1 MAVTRYSSFDR
12 TVNTIAD
19 RNSILN
25 KVNHMT
31 VLVKDAIADPAAGA
45 GKATYRW
52 DASDETWV
60 LVSGGSY
67 GTIQFATEELLITN
81 GLVQLANYPLDGQI
95 WGMQIIKN
103 SQIYAEPR
111 LTDLLLT
118 GTFLSGLIDYEG
130 FGIRLTYAYGSMIQ
144 QIDAILNTKVGIFKQ
159 SSEPI
164 SPNLS
169 DFWLRTT
176 DNKLFQYLCVDFTND
191 INLWIEV

>member
-31 VLVKDAIADPAAGA
+31 VLVKDAIADPAAGT

-60 LVSGGSY
+60 LVSSGSY

-81 GLVQLANYPLDGQI
+81 GLVQLANYPLDNQI
-95 WGMQIIKN
+95 WGMQILKN
-103 SQIYAEPR
+103 NQIYAEPR
-111 LTDLLLT
+111 LSDLLLT

-130 FGIRLTYAYGSMIQ
+130 FSVRLTYAYGSMVQ
-144 QIDAILNTKVGIFKQ
+144 QVDAILNTKIGIFRQ
-159 SSEPI
+159 SSEPL
-164 SPNLS
+164 SPMIG

-176 DNKLFQYLCVDFTND
+176 DNKLFQYKCVDFNNN
-191 INLWIEV
+191 INLWMEN